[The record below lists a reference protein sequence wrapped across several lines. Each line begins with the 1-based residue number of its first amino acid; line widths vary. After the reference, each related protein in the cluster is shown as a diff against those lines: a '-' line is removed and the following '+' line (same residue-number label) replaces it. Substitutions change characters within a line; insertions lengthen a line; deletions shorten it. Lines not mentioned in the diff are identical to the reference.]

1 MLVFDLK
8 DMQPYRLEVE
18 NLLATS
24 WRTRRIGRDSME
36 VVEVETKMRRRNG
49 ESGRMRATGRPV
61 SALIAGTWE
70 KYILISTY

>member
-36 VVEVETKMRRRNG
+36 VVEVKTRKTRRRSG

-61 SALIAGTWE
+61 SALIAGTWK
-70 KYILISTY
+70 KYMT